1 MFGTIRRHQTWLWA
15 VIITL
20 TVISFVVYFSPY
32 SRMNSTGRR
41 AGVYGSINGD
51 KITDTQYR
59 NAYREVDLH
68 TLFMSGGHWLAED
81 KKRSEQDIEREIY
94 QWLLLT
100 WEQDR
105 LGIHV
110 DEPAAAEYARQ
121 MVRSFERAGVTSPQ
135 MFIERVLQPHGLK
148 VDDFERYTRHYIGI
162 QELVTTVGLSGRLI
176 TPQETKSLYE
186 RDHQEIAS
194 AAVFFTVSNYLVSIA
209 VTPQAISEFYSNRV
223 ANYGVPERAVVSY
236 VRFNVTNFLPQAE
249 TELSTNLNDIVESSF
264 QRVGTNAATVFPEA
278 KTPADV
284 KVRIKDQVI
293 RREALTLA
301 GQKANEFAHKLVDVQ
316 PARA

>member
-81 KKRSEQDIEREIY
+81 KKRSEQDIEREVY

-105 LGIHV
+105 LRIHV

-121 MVRSFERAGVTSPQ
+121 MVRSFERSGVTSPQ

-176 TPQETKSLYE
+176 TPQ
-186 RDHQEIAS
+186 
-194 AAVFFTVSNYLVSIA
+194 
-209 VTPQAISEFYSNRV
+209 
-223 ANYGVPERAVVSY
+223 
-236 VRFNVTNFLPQAE
+236 
-249 TELSTNLNDIVESSF
+249 
-264 QRVGTNAATVFPEA
+264 
-278 KTPADV
+278 
-284 KVRIKDQVI
+284 
-293 RREALTLA
+293 
-301 GQKANEFAHKLVDVQ
+301 
-316 PARA
+316 